1 MTAVGAGNVTVTNV
15 SVNDSGSGNTI
26 YKLDYKPTGTIQT
39 DITTATAAAPLRI
52 LAKPSAYLESYFEN
66 TKGIVEGVDDVYYS
80 NKIVVREIKDAA
92 KRESGDSTTSA
103 AGSIAFSGVAK
114 SGGNVSEYGLDTAV
128 TTTNWIDERTPS
140 FKIGYDETNQRLTFD
155 GVNKDLGKGTGI
167 GFDTFTVY
175 SPKLS
180 SGTNGLG
187 IPAFGENP
195 EIDLTTD
202 AILNGDPFVASGP
215 DIRSQNKRYGMQ
227 VEFDTVANNFN
238 ITRG

>member
-1 MTAVGAGNVTVTNV
+1 MAVGSITVPMCRLTTAVMGIFYIGQADRD
-15 SVNDSGSGNTI
+15 DSNR
-26 YKLDYKPTGTIQT
+26 L
-39 DITTATAAAPLRI
+39 TADRATLRI

-103 AGSIAFSGVAK
+103 DGSIAFSGVAK

-155 GVNKDLGKGTGI
+155 GVNKDLGKGTGMALI
-167 GFDTFTVY
+167 LSLY
-175 SPKLS
+175 SPKLTK
-180 SGTNGLG
+180 TNGL
-187 IPAFGENP
+187 AFRHLEK
-195 EIDLTTD
+195 TQKST
-202 AILNGDPFVASGP
+202 
-215 DIRSQNKRYGMQ
+215 
-227 VEFDTVANNFN
+227 
-238 ITRG
+238 